1 MRKFAIDRSIKNFI
15 FIILTFGCFFLTLYA
30 VCLFGFSPSVQ
41 KLAIIATDS
50 SLVIVTVAI
59 ITGQAKIDVNL
70 PSSDDKTC
78 LPK

>member
-15 FIILTFGCFFLTLYA
+15 FIILTFGCFFLSLY
-30 VCLFGFSPSVQ
+30 VVHIFNFIESVQ
-41 KLAIIATDS
+41 KLAIIATDA

-70 PSSDDKTC
+70 PSSDDKSC